1 LHLPE
6 KASIKPH
13 LKPHLKPPMREFDTT
28 DRYAVIGQPIAHS
41 KSPLIHGLFAQAT
54 GQSMA
59 YTAIEAPLDGFAAV
73 VHAFRAQGGRGLNV
87 TLPFK
92 LQAFELATHP
102 AASARLAGAV
112 NALKFENDR
121 IEAENFDGL
130 GLVNDIQRNLGVS
143 LAGKRVLICG
153 AGGATRGAIVPIAAQ
168 QPALLAVANRSADK
182 AHQLRRDFA
191 AHVALQTGGYSDLA
205 GESFDVVLNATS
217 TGLLQTELPLPAGVF
232 APGALAYELVYG
244 KGLTPFLKQAQAA
257 GAHVADGVGMLV
269 EQAAE
274 AFAWW
279 RGVRP
284 DTRPVIQRLT
294 VPLV

>member
-1 LHLPE
+1 MSE
-6 KASIKPH
+6 PH
-13 LKPHLKPPMREFDTT
+13 AP
-28 DRYAVIGQPIAHS
+28 DRYAVIGHPIAHS

-54 GQSMA
+54 GQVME
-59 YTAIEAPLDGFAAV
+59 YTAIEAPLDGFSTV
-73 VHAFRAQGGRGLNV
+73 VQAFRAQGGRGLNV

-92 LQAFELATHP
+92 LQAFELATDP
-102 AASARLAGAV
+102 LESARLAGAV
-112 NALKFENDR
+112 NALKFEGDR
-121 IEAENFDGL
+121 IYADNFDGL

-143 LAGKRVLICG
+143 LAGKRVLLCG
-153 AGGATRGAIVPIAAQ
+153 AGGATRGAIVPIALQ
-168 QPALLAVANRSADK
+168 KPALLAVANRSADK
-182 AHQLRRDFA
+182 AHQLKRDFA
-191 AHVALQTGGYSDLA
+191 AHVALQTGGFEDLA

-217 TGLLQTELPLPAGVF
+217 TGLTQAALPLPAGVF
-232 APGALAYELVYG
+232 ATGALAYELVYG

-257 GAHVADGVGMLV
+257 GATHIADGVGMLV

-284 DTRPVIQRLT
+284 DTRPVIDRLT